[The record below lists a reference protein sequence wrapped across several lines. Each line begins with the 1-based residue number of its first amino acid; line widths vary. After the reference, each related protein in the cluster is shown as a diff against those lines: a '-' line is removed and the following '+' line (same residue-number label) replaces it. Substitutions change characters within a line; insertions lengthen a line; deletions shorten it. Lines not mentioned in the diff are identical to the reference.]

1 MNISTSQK
9 KKGLTRDKVEI
20 ENAKMRI
27 IKWETILNNNG
38 KLIFTT
44 TVSRNANESKIVV
57 TAKPKRISLL
67 TLPRR
72 THNHNISLK
81 EIWNYKLFLCNKN
94 EFQFQMIRDF
104 CFYFSIWRNYKF
116 KWLGIF
122 IFIFIFMFLNRLSV
136 E

>member
-1 MNISTSQK
+1 MNISTSPK

-27 IKWETILNNNG
+27 IKWETVLNNNG

-72 THNHNISLK
+72 THGHNISLK
-81 EIWNYKLFLCNKN
+81 ERWNYKSFLCNKLN
-94 EFQFQMIRDF
+94 EFQFRMIRDF

-116 KWLGIF
+116 KWLEIF
-122 IFIFIFMFLNRLSV
+122 IFIFLFLNRLSV